1 MTEFAG
7 RTAVIT
13 GGGSGMGRE
22 LVRLLVA
29 EACNVAMG
37 NVSPIGLA
45 ETQRLGHSADEK
57 TALFSGTA
65 AKAYRL
71 TLWIAL
77 VPSSQQLPPRRS
89 CGAKRLSVSVPVIRN
104 YGVIICRWG
113 DAGCCATNPNQ
124 RLTLAAA
131 QDFFRVADVE
141 ELRVRRLT
149 AGGRWIRTS
158 SSAPDRL
165 RFGARPAAAARYR
178 QPNDNWVEGRPIT
191 WTAAA
196 RRSCR

>member
-1 MTEFAG
+1 M
-7 RTAVIT
+7 
-13 GGGSGMGRE
+13 
-22 LVRLLVA
+22 A

-113 DAGCCATNPNQ
+113 GAGCCATNPNQ
-124 RLTLAAA
+124 RLT
-131 QDFFRVADVE
+131 
-141 ELRVRRLT
+141 
-149 AGGRWIRTS
+149 I
-158 SSAPDRL
+158 
-165 RFGARPAAAARYR
+165 
-178 QPNDNWVEGRPIT
+178 
-191 WTAAA
+191 
-196 RRSCR
+196 